1 MDSTLSMM
9 ELILVFAVGL
19 ALGLA
24 VMGWKWQQLKKA
36 TAHLVPPEQVTELVQ
51 DKQNVIDDLESEL
64 NELHSAL
71 QSARIDMESNIMR
84 LQDQHAKLLHQETSQ
99 IESLRISASGE
110 CMALSSALEDLLGI
124 SKTFERW
131 HEDMS
136 SLLSHNRG
144 MHAKNEQF
152 ASIVRQIVIVALN
165 ASIEAARAGDMGR
178 GFAVVAD
185 EVRQL
190 AGRAETLSKSY
201 SASLYQNDLITTTTF
216 QDMQA
221 GGKMILG
228 AVTGLNLTARKLNNN
243 LASL

>member
-1 MDSTLSMM
+1 
-9 ELILVFAVGL
+9 
-19 ALGLA
+19 
-24 VMGWKWQQLKKA
+24 
-36 TAHLVPPEQVTELVQ
+36 
-51 DKQNVIDDLESEL
+51 
-64 NELHSAL
+64 
-71 QSARIDMESNIMR
+71 MES
-84 LQDQHAKLLHQETSQ
+84 LKLT
-99 IESLRISASGE
+99 AAGE
-110 CMALSSALEDLLGI
+110 CYALSSALEDLLGV

-136 SLLSHNRG
+136 SLLTHNRG
-144 MHAKNEQF
+144 MHAKNDQF

-216 QDMQA
+216 QDIQA

-228 AVTGLNLTARKLNNN
+228 AVTGLTVTAKKLNAN
-243 LASL
+243 LSSI

>member
-24 VMGWKWQQLKKA
+24 VMGWKWQQLKNA
-36 TAHLVPPEQVTELVQ
+36 TAQLVPPEQLTQLAE
-51 DKQNVIDDLESEL
+51 DKQHVIEDLESEL
-64 NELHSAL
+64 NELHTAL
-71 QSARIDMESNIMR
+71 QLARSDMESNIKR
-84 LQDQHAKLLHQETSQ
+84 LQDQHDKLLRQETSQ
-99 IESLRISASGE
+99 IESLRLSASGE
-110 CMALSSALEDLLGI
+110 CMTLTSALEDLLGI

-144 MHAKNEQF
+144 MHAKNDQF

-228 AVTGLNLTARKLNNN
+228 AVTGLNVTAKKLNDN

>member
-1 MDSTLSMM
+1 MDSTFSMM
-9 ELILVFAVGL
+9 VLILVFAVGL

-36 TAHLVPPEQVTELVQ
+36 TTHLVPPEQVTELVQ
-51 DKQNVIDDLESEL
+51 DKQNVIEDLESEL

-71 QSARIDMESNIMR
+71 QSARIDMESNIKW
-84 LQDQHAKLLHQETSQ
+84 LQDQHDKLMRQETSQ
-99 IESLRISASGE
+99 IESLRLSASGE
-110 CMALSSALEDLLGI
+110 CMTLSSALEDLLGI

-228 AVTGLNLTARKLNNN
+228 AFTGLNLTAKKLNDN

>member
-24 VMGWKWQQLKKA
+24 VMGWKWQQLKKS
-36 TAHLVPPEQVTELVQ
+36 TSHLVAPEQVTELVQ
-51 DKQNVIDDLESEL
+51 DKQNVIEDLESEL

-71 QSARIDMESNIMR
+71 QSARIDMESNIKR
-84 LQDQHAKLLHQETSQ
+84 LQDQHDKLLLQETSQ
-99 IESLRISASGE
+99 IESLRLSASGE
-110 CMALSSALEDLLGI
+110 CMTLSSALEDLLGI

-228 AVTGLNLTARKLNNN
+228 AVTGLNLTAKKLNDN

>member
-1 MDSTLSMM
+1 MT
-9 ELILVFAVGL
+9 
-19 ALGLA
+19 
-24 VMGWKWQQLKKA
+24 
-36 TAHLVPPEQVTELVQ
+36 
-51 DKQNVIDDLESEL
+51 
-64 NELHSAL
+64 
-71 QSARIDMESNIMR
+71 
-84 LQDQHAKLLHQETSQ
+84 
-99 IESLRISASGE
+99 
-110 CMALSSALEDLLGI
+110 LSSALEDLLGI

-144 MHAKNEQF
+144 MHAKNDQF

-228 AVTGLNLTARKLNNN
+228 AVTGLNVTAKKLNDN

>member
-36 TAHLVPPEQVTELVQ
+36 TSHLVAPEQVTELVQ
-51 DKQNVIDDLESEL
+51 DKQNVIEDLESEL

-71 QSARIDMESNIMR
+71 QSARIDMESNIKR
-84 LQDQHAKLLHQETSQ
+84 LQDQHDKLLLQETSQ
-99 IESLRISASGE
+99 IESLRLSASGE
-110 CMALSSALEDLLGI
+110 CMTLSSALEDLLGI

-228 AVTGLNLTARKLNNN
+228 AVTGLNLTAKKLNDN

>member
-1 MDSTLSMM
+1 MFSLPSILEHSLVFFLGLGLGLGVMIWKLRQVKKAAALLIPPEEVSELMNNKQYEIDSLESDLHALQHSLQAARSEM
-9 ELILVFAVGL
+9 EL
-19 ALGLA
+19 
-24 VMGWKWQQLKKA
+24 
-36 TAHLVPPEQVTELVQ
+36 
-51 DKQNVIDDLESEL
+51 
-64 NELHSAL
+64 
-71 QSARIDMESNIMR
+71 NIKR
-84 LQDQHAKLLHQETSQ
+84 LQDQHRSLLEKETAQ
-99 IESLRISASGE
+99 IESLKLSAAGE
-110 CMALSSALEDLLGI
+110 CYALSSALEDLLGV

-136 SLLSHNRG
+136 SLLTHNRG
-144 MHAKNEQF
+144 MHAKNDQF

-216 QDMQA
+216 QDIQA

-228 AVTGLNLTARKLNNN
+228 AVTGLTVTAKKLNAN
-243 LASL
+243 LSSI